1 MVPSSTQ
8 SDTVDALLTTA
19 AAVHPPTP
27 LTCLICLMCLPHPS
41 SPTTVT
47 MPHQVTFS
55 PNCSHFSLPS
65 LSDLPCHTP
74 HSAHITHQALH
85 HHYFP
90 FHLSATP
97 APPPIH
103 PPAPPPIPLLTC
115 HATRLTAL
123 SSCPARHFTTTAATR
138 IRTPSFPSSRPLHQ
152 ANGWVT
158 RGMWEE
164 DVRRGACRASGGSVY
179 GGDREWANEY
189 GCNGA
194 IPTFLSLPPRSPIT
208 PPTFSLSFPHGGHS
222 ISPSSP
228 SPPHIPHLLSLPPP
242 SPLQQANVTYVAVV
256 RHGVTIRVTPPST
269 ERRSQG
275 GSCCPNVHSTM
286 AGPAAR
292 ILWHW
297 VAERGGKRDRWRRG
311 KDWKAMERGKRGERG
326 REGRE
331 GREGGE
337 SGRVVSAGPDAVAQQ
352 QAW

>member
-1 MVPSSTQ
+1 MVQSSTQ

-90 FHLSATP
+90 FHLT
-97 APPPIH
+97 
-103 PPAPPPIPLLTC
+103 
-115 HATRLTAL
+115 L

-194 IPTFLSLPPRSPIT
+194 WAT
-208 PPTFSLSFPHGGHS
+208 
-222 ISPSSP
+222 
-228 SPPHIPHLLSLPPP
+228 
-242 SPLQQANVTYVAVV
+242 
-256 RHGVTIRVTPPST
+256 
-269 ERRSQG
+269 
-275 GSCCPNVHSTM
+275 
-286 AGPAAR
+286 
-292 ILWHW
+292 
-297 VAERGGKRDRWRRG
+297 
-311 KDWKAMERGKRGERG
+311 
-326 REGRE
+326 
-331 GREGGE
+331 GE
-337 SGRVVSAGPDAVAQQ
+337 SSRCCCGRFPAICSSASA
-352 QAW
+352 

>member
-1 MVPSSTQ
+1 MVQSSTQ

-189 GCNGA
+189 GYTTHAHTHARTHAHTHANLNA
-194 IPTFLSLPPRSPIT
+194 PPTSPPIPPYPPLSPLPPAP
-208 PPTFSLSFPHGGHS
+208 LSHL
-222 ISPSSP
+222 
-228 SPPHIPHLLSLPPP
+228 LLSLGFHCRLHDQLLHVCHV
-242 SPLQQANVTYVAVV
+242 SNQQSEAANQAQRETVGFKRVN
-256 RHGVTIRVTPPST
+256 GVKST
-269 ERRSQG
+269 S
-275 GSCCPNVHSTM
+275 S
-286 AGPAAR
+286 
-292 ILWHW
+292 
-297 VAERGGKRDRWRRG
+297 K
-311 KDWKAMERGKRGERG
+311 
-326 REGRE
+326 
-331 GREGGE
+331 
-337 SGRVVSAGPDAVAQQ
+337 
-352 QAW
+352 